1 MKHWLGLSTTLKPIL
16 LYNTEYQVLKKQKL
30 LYLYMNGIPDTV
42 GERRRIAEV
51 RPMQELSISQVRL
64 KLNALEVINTDL
76 QILPS
81 IYPTEIPCRIK
92 HAISPL
98 K

>member
-1 MKHWLGLSTTLKPIL
+1 
-16 LYNTEYQVLKKQKL
+16 
-30 LYLYMNGIPDTV
+30 MNGIPHTA
-42 GERRRIAEV
+42 GERRRIVKV
-51 RPMQELSISQVRL
+51 RLMQELSILQVRL
-64 KLNALEVINTDL
+64 QLNALEVINTDL